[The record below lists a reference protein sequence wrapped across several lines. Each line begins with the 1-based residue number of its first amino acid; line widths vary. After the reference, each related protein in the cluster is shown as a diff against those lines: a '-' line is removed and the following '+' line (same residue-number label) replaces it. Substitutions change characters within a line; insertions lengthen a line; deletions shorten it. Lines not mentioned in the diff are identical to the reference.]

1 MIRLVFAL
9 AVALALAGMTGAA
22 PAAAQNPAPAAAPN
36 PAPAAVDPQ
45 TVVARV
51 GSAEIRMSDVAAAHE
66 QLPEQYRQMPLSALF
81 GQLVDQLV
89 DRQLMLK
96 AGLEQ
101 KLGEDAAVRSAVRE
115 FEGFAIQRAYLDRYL
130 AKAVTDAALRKEYDT
145 TFGAGKGEDQVK
157 ASHILLQTEADAL
170 AVLKELAGG
179 ADFAQLARD
188 RSTGPSASNGGD
200 LGFFSREQMV
210 TPFSE
215 AAFALKD
222 GEVGPDPVKSQFGWH
237 VIKVTGRRTQPPPAF
252 EAVREQLRDRLTRDA
267 LEAHMAELRDATTVE
282 RFNPDGTPMEQGAG
296 KK

>member
-1 MIRLVFAL
+1 MAE
-9 AVALALAGMTGAA
+9 AS
-22 PAAAQNPAPAAAPN
+22 
-36 PAPAAVDPQ
+36 
-45 TVVARV
+45 ARH
-51 GSAEIRMSDVAAAHE
+51 I
-66 QLPEQYRQMPLSALF
+66 
-81 GQLVDQLV
+81 LVDTEELC
-89 DRQLMLK
+89 DELK
-96 AGLEQ
+96 TQ
-101 KLGEDAAVRSAVRE
+101 
-115 FEGFAIQRAYLDRYL
+115 I
-130 AKAVTDAALRKEYDT
+130 
-145 TFGAGKGEDQVK
+145 
-157 ASHILLQTEADAL
+157 
-170 AVLKELAGG
+170 AGG